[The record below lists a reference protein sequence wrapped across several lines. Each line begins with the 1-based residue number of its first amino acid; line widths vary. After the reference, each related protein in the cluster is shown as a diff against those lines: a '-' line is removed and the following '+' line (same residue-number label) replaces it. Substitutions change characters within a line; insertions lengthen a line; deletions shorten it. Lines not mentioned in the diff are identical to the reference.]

1 MIRYLRDLFQRRD
14 LVAYLITS
22 NLKAQHR
29 NSMLGYLWW
38 LLDPLFGL
46 LIYSFVVAQIFG
58 RGGDN
63 YGAFLA
69 VGLIAWR
76 WFAATTIA
84 ATSSIVRQSAIIAQ
98 VQLPKIVFPI
108 TDTFTGFFHFVF
120 GLAVVEVGLLL
131 WGITPGSSLLWL
143 PWITLVQLLFTLAVS
158 AALAYAGVFLR
169 DLEAMMGHALSFWFF
184 VSPIIWRPEMAPE
197 AVRWLLVLNPMT
209 HLLGAYQG
217 ALVTH
222 EPPTH
227 RPLLVIAVLSVV
239 AAAGLVVMYS
249 RHEHRMIRAL

>member
-1 MIRYLRDLFQRRD
+1 
-14 LVAYLITS
+14 
-22 NLKAQHR
+22 
-29 NSMLGYLWW
+29 MLGYLWW

-58 RGGDN
+58 SGGDD

-69 VGLIAWR
+69 VGLIVWR

-120 GLAVVEVGLLL
+120 GLAVVEVGLPAM
-131 WGITPGSSLLWL
+131 GYHAG
-143 PWITLVQLLFTLAVS
+143 LVAPV
-158 AALAYAGVFLR
+158 AALDNARPVVVHAGRERGAGLCRVFCVIF
-169 DLEAMMGHALSFWFF
+169 EAMMGHALSFWFF

-209 HLLGAYQG
+209 HLLGR
-217 ALVTH
+217 VS
-222 EPPTH
+222 
-227 RPLLVIAVLSVV
+227 RR
-239 AAAGLVVMYS
+239 S
-249 RHEHRMIRAL
+249 RHA